1 MAYDLNILDDGE
13 TEIVANVMGNLGL
26 EEGDDD
32 DHEKFVEFLK
42 TADEFDILDKYLT
55 WIGIIGFT
63 NEILDVIEKIREAKI
78 KTEDES
84 SD

>member
-32 DHEKFVEFLK
+32 DHEKFVKFLE

-78 KTEDES
+78 VES
-84 SD
+84 EEVES

>member
-32 DHEKFVEFLK
+32 DHEKFVKFLE

-78 KTEDES
+78 NTEDES

>member
-32 DHEKFVEFLK
+32 DHEKFVKFLE